1 MTMSCKEDLLG
12 IEKKCHTKGLTLTKM
27 RQRILSLLVDSS
39 APLSAYDLVN
49 AYNDTYNETI
59 QAMTVYRA
67 LDYLTQENLAHR
79 LNFNNKYMSCSKLSC
94 CEDHGLS
101 QFFICKK
108 CNKVYESPLD
118 EAIVALIYQHAAKI
132 GHEVSVPH
140 VEVEGI
146 CSACR

>member
-12 IEKKCHTKGLTLTKM
+12 IEKKCHTNGLTLTKM

-49 AYNDTYNETI
+49 AYSDTFDEKI
-59 QAMTVYRA
+59 QAMTVYRV

-94 CEDHGLS
+94 CEAHGLS

-108 CNKVYESPLD
+108 CNKVHESPLD
-118 EAIVALIYQHAAKI
+118 KAIVELIHNRAAEI

-140 VEVEGI
+140 VEIEGI